1 MMDKIYLEDMVVR
14 FSQEPDCCQE
24 NDDMQ
29 IIEIHSENNGVGNF
43 FWLKTDRWSFSEPD
57 DLVRL
62 AKRIRAMEETKNKYE
77 NGEVIHDNNTDDKRI
92 HNEIGQLEYVNLGL
106 PSGTLWAKC
115 NIGAASETEYG
126 DYFMWGSTRPNT
138 ADECTW
144 ENAPFNN
151 GTICYNSTHFDSV
164 KDLICPNGIL
174 TKEYDIAYQS
184 TDGKAHMP
192 TSKQFKELY
201 DNTKHEWIEDF
212 NGSGVNGWKFIS
224 KTDTSKYVFFPAN
237 GHAYGTGVDNRGSF
251 GGYWSS
257 SLDINYPDSSEYLH
271 FGTKYIYPQ
280 VSNSRYHGF
289 GVRSVM
295 D

>member
-1 MMDKIYLEDMVVR
+1 MDKIYLEDMVVR
-14 FSQEPDCCQE
+14 FSQEPDCCQG

-62 AKRIRAMEETKNKYE
+62 AKRIRAMEQTNNEYE
-77 NGEVIHDNNTDDKRI
+77 NGEVIHDNNTVDKPI
-92 HNEIGQLEYVNLGL
+92 HNEIGQLEYVDLGL

-115 NIGAASETEYG
+115 NVGATSETDYG
-126 DYFMWGSTRPNT
+126 DYFMWGSVTPNT

-144 ENAPFNN
+144 TTAPFNDGN
-151 GTICYNSTHFDSV
+151 SYYNADTFKLM
-164 KDLICPNGIL
+164 KDTVCPNGIL
-174 TKEYDIAYQS
+174 TKEYDIVYQS
-184 TDGKAHMP
+184 TDGEAHMP

-212 NGSGVNGWKFIS
+212 NSSGVNGWKFIS
-224 KTDTSKYVFFPAN
+224 KTDASKYVFFPAN
-237 GHAYGTGVDNRGSF
+237 GHAYGMGVDNRGSF

-289 GVRSVM
+289 GIRSVM

>member
-62 AKRIRAMEETKNKYE
+62 AKRIRAMEQTNNEYE
-77 NGEVIHDNNTDDKRI
+77 NGEVIHVNNTDDKPI
-92 HNEIGQLEYVNLGL
+92 HNEIRQLEYVDLGL
-106 PSGTLWAKC
+106 PSGLKWAKC
-115 NIGAASETEYG
+115 NVGAETETDYG
-126 DYFMWGSTRPNT
+126 DYFMWGSVTPNT

-144 ENAPFNN
+144 TTAPFNDGN
-151 GTICYNSTHFDSV
+151 SYYNADTFKLM
-164 KDLICPNGIL
+164 KDTVCPNGIL

-184 TDGKAHMP
+184 TDGEAHIP

-212 NGSGVNGWKFIS
+212 NSSGVNGWKFIS
-224 KTDTSKYVFFPAN
+224 KADVSKYVFFPAN
-237 GHAYGTGVDNRGSF
+237 GHAYGMGVDNRGSF

-289 GVRSVM
+289 GIRSVM

>member
-62 AKRIRAMEETKNKYE
+62 AKRIRAMEETNNKYE
-77 NGEVIHDNNTDDKRI
+77 NGEVIHDNNTDDKPI
-92 HNEIGQLEYVNLGL
+92 HNERGQLEYIDLGL

-126 DYFMWGSTRPNT
+126 DYFMWGSTKPNT
-138 ADECTW
+138 NTFCDW
-144 ENAPFNN
+144 LNAPFNGGSSHYDETYFN
-151 GTICYNSTHFDSV
+151 SV
-164 KDLICPNGIL
+164 KDSVCPNGVL
-174 TKEYDIAYQS
+174 GKVFDAAFYA

-289 GVRSVM
+289 GIRSVM

>member
-14 FSQEPDCCQE
+14 FSQEPDCCQK
-24 NDDMQ
+24 DDETQ

-62 AKRIRAMEETKNKYE
+62 AKRIRAMEETNNKYE
-77 NGEVIHDNNTDDKRI
+77 NGEVIHDNNTDGKTI
-92 HNEIGQLEYVNLGL
+92 HNEMGQLEYVDLGL
-106 PSGTLWAKC
+106 PSGLKWAKC
-115 NIGAASETEYG
+115 NVGAISETDYG
-126 DYFMWGSTRPNT
+126 DYFMWGSTTPNI
-138 ADECTW
+138 ADECFWT
-144 ENAPFNN
+144 NAPFNN
-151 GTICYNSTHFDSV
+151 GTSCYNSTHFNSV

-174 TKEYDIAYQS
+174 AKEYDIAYQS

-289 GVRSVM
+289 GIRSVM